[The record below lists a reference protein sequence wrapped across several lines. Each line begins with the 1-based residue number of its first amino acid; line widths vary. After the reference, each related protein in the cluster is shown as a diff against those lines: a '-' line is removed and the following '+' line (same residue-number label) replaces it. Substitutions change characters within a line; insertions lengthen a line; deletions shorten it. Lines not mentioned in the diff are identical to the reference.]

1 MVGVHAGCTP
11 KILGASPLTAAR
23 QYPVAGAKNS
33 GITER
38 VSSLLVPAA
47 DLALHERAERR
58 REYAAHAKADGTWGV
73 YAGHWTRFVA
83 FCEAAGIAAGPPT
96 SAEAVADYIVHL
108 RERGRAAS
116 TLTVAVAAIGHRNR
130 LAACPSPADHP
141 QVREVLA
148 GARRL
153 AAQAGAGR
161 GASDPLLPADLR
173 SMIGRIDPATL
184 VGQRNLALL
193 SVGLAGGFRR
203 GELSRLAVEDVLFEP
218 SGMRVR
224 LRTSKTDQEGR
235 GHERRIALG
244 DFIELCPVRNLQ
256 TWLAAGGI
264 HTGPIFRPI
273 VHGRVILDK
282 CISARRIDQIVREL
296 SRGAEAGALS
306 GRKYSAHSLR
316 SGLCTSAALAG
327 KDLREIGEHVDHRSV
342 NTTARYIR
350 AAGVRKSSVTKG
362 IGL

>member
-1 MVGVHAGCTP
+1 MPAVD
-11 KILGASPLTAAR
+11 
-23 QYPVAGAKNS
+23 VALEA
-33 GITER
+33 
-38 VSSLLVPAA
+38 
-47 DLALHERAERR
+47 RAERR
-58 REYAAHAKADGTWGV
+58 REYASHAKADGTWTV
-73 YAGHWTRFVA
+73 YDGHWARFGA
-83 FCEAAGIAAGPPT
+83 FCRAQGLSAGPPT
-96 SAEAVADYIVHL
+96 SPEALADYIVHL

-116 TLTVAVAAIGHRNR
+116 TLTVAVAAIAHRNR
-130 LAACPSPADHP
+130 LAAAPSPADHP

-161 GASDPLLPADLR
+161 GASDPLLPTDLR
-173 SMIGRIDPATL
+173 GMIARVDPKTL

-203 GELSRLAVEDVLFEP
+203 GELSRLAVEDVRFEP

-256 TWLAAGGI
+256 TWLAVSGI
-264 HTGPIFRPI
+264 RTGPIFRPI
-273 VHGRVILDK
+273 VYGRVIVEK
-282 CISARRIDQIVREL
+282 CISPRRIDQIVREL
-296 SRGAEAGALS
+296 SRAVDPGALS

-342 NTTARYIR
+342 NTTARYVR
-350 AAGVRKSSVTKG
+350 AAGVRVSSVTKG